1 MEPDAKQAQKSARMR
16 ISGISSELDPEFEDK
31 IAEVFKGANLAL
43 CYQCG
48 ACSASCPTMDRM
60 KYGPRKIMH
69 MIHLGMAE
77 EVLRS
82 QDIWFCV
89 SCYSCAARCP
99 QGVEITEV
107 MAALRNLAI
116 ARGLAK
122 DKEATFSQIFVKVVQ
137 RYGRMYEPEMLLR
150 YDASGI
156 SLGDLVKQ
164 AELGLR
170 MLRKGKIG
178 LLPERIE
185 QVEELLEIIAGAS
198 EGEER

>member
-60 KYGPRKIMH
+60 EYGPRKIMH

-82 QDIWFCV
+82 QDIWLCV

>member
-60 KYGPRKIMH
+60 EYGPRKIMH